1 MATRSPKMGRII
13 FAIFF
18 SEKRGNFARN
28 LRQFRHFGKKERKD
42 WYYDSGHGNNG
53 PGFCPAPCDDWR
65 RRAANREERERERER
80 AEETKFASLLPEL
93 VATCATNPSS
103 GVVVCWCK

>member
-1 MATRSPKMGRII
+1 MGRIL
-13 FAIFF
+13 AIFF
-18 SEKRGNFARN
+18 KKKGNFCQKFEAVSP
-28 LRQFRHFGKKERKD
+28 FKKKRKD

-65 RRAANREERERERER
+65 RRAANREETHRERAR